1 MNRILIWQHRI
12 FERFLLATLLCVQ
25 IGVLAAL
32 AVPIVP
38 SQVDGVPCGRLN
50 AGCAMASNL
59 NSTYSQFGV
68 QVSRFFQ

>member
-25 IGVLAAL
+25 IGLLAAL

-38 SQVDGVPCGRLN
+38 SQVDGVSMWKAECRMRYG
-50 AGCAMASNL
+50 
-59 NSTYSQFGV
+59 Q
-68 QVSRFFQ
+68 